1 MEIKIENPNNK
12 ISKTKYEN
20 FFNMYQDD
28 AGFNFYNILKNIT
41 VFPAKD
47 TSIEDEYIIKPKDT
61 WIFIA
66 YKYYDN
72 MNLWWL
78 VCEYNQIKNAT
89 EIPEPGTKIKLLKP
103 DYVSVI
109 IDELNRQ
116 IKR

>member
-1 MEIKIENPNNK
+1 MEIKVDNPNNK

-20 FFNMYQDD
+20 FFNMYRDD

-41 VFPAKD
+41 VLPAKD
-47 TSIEDEYIIKPKDT
+47 SSVEDEYIIRPTDT

-78 VCEYNQIKNAT
+78 VCEYNQVKNAV
-89 EIPEPGTKIKLLKP
+89 EMPPAGTKIKLLRP
-103 DYVSVI
+103 EFVSVI

-116 IKR
+116 TKR

>member
-1 MEIKIENPNNK
+1 MEIKVDNPNNK

-20 FFNMYQDD
+20 FFNMYRDD

-41 VFPAKD
+41 VLPAKD
-47 TSIEDEYIIKPKDT
+47 SSVEDEYIIRPTDT

-78 VCEYNQIKNAT
+78 VCEYNQVKNAV
-89 EIPEPGTKIKLLKP
+89 EMPPAGTKIRLLRP
-103 DYVSVI
+103 EFVSVI

-116 IKR
+116 TKR

>member
-1 MEIKIENPNNK
+1 MEIKVDNPNNK

-20 FFNMYQDD
+20 FFNMYRDD

-41 VFPAKD
+41 VLPAKD
-47 TSIEDEYIIKPKDT
+47 SSVEDDYIIRPTDT

-78 VCEYNQIKNAT
+78 VCEYNQVKNAV
-89 EIPEPGTKIKLLKP
+89 EMPPAGTKIRLLRP
-103 DYVSVI
+103 EFVSVI

-116 IKR
+116 TKR